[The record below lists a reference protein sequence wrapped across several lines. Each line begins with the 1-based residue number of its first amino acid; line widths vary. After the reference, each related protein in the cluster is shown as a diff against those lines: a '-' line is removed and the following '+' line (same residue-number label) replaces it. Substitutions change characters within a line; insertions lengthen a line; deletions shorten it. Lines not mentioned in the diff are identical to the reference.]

1 MQADAVALAVGKQG
15 DGANIIRQRQRA
27 EDTGPTRRGNALQ
40 RGGKMISMQIN
51 NSALRRGRD
60 TFKFG
65 QRAAGGR
72 ILMWEHRQL
81 GAVHGF
87 ATQRHLH
94 HRLIKRDGAIHIGDR
109 NFKPVNH
116 VVHTSSC
123 SLVSSEAVYGRA
135 PDSIL
140 SAGFVAG
147 KKIPAAR
154 AGIALSQLNRI
165 TAE

>member
-72 ILMWEHRQL
+72 ILMWNT
-81 GAVHGF
+81 A
-87 ATQRHLH
+87 
-94 HRLIKRDGAIHIGDR
+94 
-109 NFKPVNH
+109 
-116 VVHTSSC
+116 SSAQ
-123 SLVSSEAVYGRA
+123 SMVSRRS
-135 PDSIL
+135 DTC
-140 SAGFVAG
+140 
-147 KKIPAAR
+147 
-154 AGIALSQLNRI
+154 I
-165 TAE
+165 TGS